1 MSRKL
6 STKRV
11 VLGTFV
17 AVLFAAGNALALDY
31 VVRPGDTLTAIARQH
46 NTTVAEIQR
55 LNNLSGNL
63 IIVGQTLTLPDQFR
77 DYTVV
82 GGDTLTDIANRFNT
96 TVAAIKRA
104 NNLVTNLIVVGQR
117 LRIPL
122 NGSSGS
128 SSGSDAG
135 AFAGGSSST
144 LSPGVPAGSH
154 PAVRR
159 VARMNASATELEVMA
174 RIIKGEC
181 PAPTPFEG
189 KVAVG
194 AVILNRVRSR
204 RHPNSIVGVCHQP
217 LQFSCY
223 NRNVRQRLYYGSI
236 PQWAWDAARAALDGL
251 DPTAG
256 STHYFNPYLVA
267 PSWKNSLQFVRRIEN
282 TSSRGL
288 RRLTGHDF
296 YRPRGLGP
304 VPTRGA
310 AGRVGQ

>member
-11 VLGTFV
+11 FTGIFV

-46 NTTVAEIQR
+46 NTTVAEIRR
-55 LNNLSGNL
+55 LNSLSGNL
-63 IIVGQTLTLPDQFR
+63 IVVGQTLTLPDQFR

-82 GGDTLTDIANRFNT
+82 GGDTLTSIATRFNS
-96 TVAAIKRA
+96 TVGAIKRA

-122 NGSSGS
+122 GGSSGS
-128 SSGSDAG
+128 AAG
-135 AFAGGSSST
+135 AFAGGSSGS

-154 PAVRR
+154 PATRR
-159 VARMNASATELEVMA
+159 VARMSASATELEVMA

-204 RHPNSIVGVCHQP
+204 RHPNSIVRVCHQP

-267 PSWKNSLQFVRRIEN
+267 PSWKNSLQLVRRIEN

-310 AGRVGQ
+310 AGRVTGQ

>member
-11 VLGTFV
+11 FTGVFV

-46 NTTVAEIQR
+46 NTTITEIRR
-55 LNNLSGNL
+55 LNNISGNL
-63 IIVGQTLTLPDQFR
+63 IVVGQTLRLPDQFR

-82 GGDTLTDIANRFNT
+82 GGDTLTDIANRFST
-96 TVAAIKRA
+96 TVAAIKNA
-104 NNLVTNLIVVGQR
+104 NNLVTNLIVVGQT

-122 NGSSGS
+122 NGSG
-128 SSGSDAG
+128 GDAG
-135 AFAGGSSST
+135 AFAGGSSGT

-159 VARMNASATELEVMA
+159 VAAMNASATELEVMA

-181 PAPTPFEG
+181 PASTPFEG

-236 PQWAWDAARAALDGL
+236 PQWAWDAARTALGGL

-267 PSWKNSLQFVRRIEN
+267 PSWKNSLQLVRRIEN
-282 TSSRGL
+282 TGSRSL

-296 YRPRGLGP
+296 YRPRDLGP

-310 AGRVGQ
+310 AGRIGQ